1 MSDELTPPTT
11 LEGLRK
17 QAKRWHKALLAGDP
31 SALARLRRAYPAA
44 TSAPVLRD
52 VQHALALEH
61 GVPNWKALKASLVRV
76 SASRAQ
82 LSRDDALRLLLGGA
96 RRGDAGAVRTVL
108 DAYPEIIDER
118 GLLPGMSGMRT
129 ALHCA
134 MEQPSEE
141 VVTVL
146 LERGANPNI
155 RCEGDW
161 AFPLHF
167 AVEKGHISIVKRL
180 IEHGADPVGDNDYHE
195 LEVMG
200 WATCFEYVKPNR
212 ELVGY
217 LLAHGSRHTIFSAVA
232 TGNVEAIRH
241 IVEQSPTS
249 LEKRMDLTN
258 HRRWPLHLAVVK
270 KQASALATLLDLGA
284 DTTTLD
290 ESGLVALD
298 QAALSGQLEMVDL
311 LLNRGAE
318 LSLPTAIVLE
328 RVKDIERLMRK
339 DPDGL
344 KTGHRWGTLIIR
356 ASEYS
361 GARVIETLIR
371 LGASVDAWDDPKTAV
386 DGAPRFTALHAA
398 ATTGNLEAAVVLLKH
413 GANPAAREGRYCG
426 TPAGWAN
433 YFGHAQVRD
442 LILEGP
448 IDLFD
453 AIDFDLAARIPEVL
467 ARDPH
472 AIGRPFGVVVTG
484 APRSDQ
490 WWPEP
495 WCTPLMWAATRGKL
509 EIARALIAY
518 GADTTP
524 RAPDGRTVS
533 DLARPDTREE
543 ITAILN
549 ANSTREGER
558 TDS

>member
-1 MSDELTPPTT
+1 MSDELSPPTT

-17 QAKRWHKALLAGDP
+17 QAKRWHKALRAGDP
-31 SALARLRRAYPAA
+31 SALARLRRVYPAA
-44 TSAPVLRD
+44 ASAPVLRD

-61 GVPNWKALKASLVRV
+61 GLSNWKTLKANVGV
-76 SASRAQ
+76 SSTSRAQ
-82 LSRDDALRLLLGGA
+82 SSRDDAVRVLLDGA
-96 RRGDAGAVRTVL
+96 RRGDADTVAKVL
-108 DAYPEIIDER
+108 DAYPDIVNER
-118 GLLPGMSGMRT
+118 GLLPGMFGMRT

-134 MEQPSEE
+134 MEQPSED

-167 AVEKGHISIVKRL
+167 AVEKGQMSIVKQL

-200 WATCFEYVKPNR
+200 WATCFEYGKPNP
-212 ELVGY
+212 ELVEY
-217 LLAHGSRHTIFSAVA
+217 LLAHGARHTIFSAVA
-232 TGNVEAIRH
+232 VGNEAAIRE
-241 IVEQSPTS
+241 IAERSPAD

-258 HRRWPLHLAVVK
+258 HRRRPLHLAVVK

-284 DTTTLD
+284 DTTALD

-298 QAALSGQLEMVDL
+298 QAALSGQLGMVEL
-311 LLNRGAE
+311 MLGRGVE
-318 LSLPTAIVLE
+318 LTLPAAIVLE
-328 RVKDIERLMRK
+328 REKDVERLMRK
-339 DPDGL
+339 DSDGL
-344 KTGHRWGTLIIR
+344 KPGHRWGTLIIR
-356 ASEYS
+356 ACERSS
-361 GARVIETLIR
+361 ARVIESLIR

-413 GANPAAREGRYCG
+413 GASPAVREGRYCG

-433 YFGHAQVRD
+433 YFGHAQVRN
-442 LILEGP
+442 LILDGP

-453 AIDFDLAARIPEVL
+453 AIDFDLPARIPEVV
-467 ARDPH
+467 ARDPQ
-472 AIGRPFGVVVTG
+472 AIGRPFGAVVTG
-484 APRSDQ
+484 APRPDQ

-495 WCTPLMWAATRGKL
+495 WCTPLMWAAMRGK
-509 EIARALIAY
+509 IDIVRALIAH
-518 GADTTP
+518 GADITLRT
-524 RAPDGRTVS
+524 PDGRTVAE
-533 DLARPDTREE
+533 LARPEIREE

-549 ANSTREGER
+549 AHR
-558 TDS
+558 TAES